1 MRDLFVTPQF
11 TRDWRRMPSWL
22 LVELEPVIQR
32 LRDNPTE
39 RSLGVKK
46 LHNVAPA
53 TWRVRCGR
61 YRLLYVYDATSVTL
75 LRVAHRKDIYR

>member
-11 TRDWRRMPSWL
+11 TRDLRRMPNWL
-22 LVELEPVIQR
+22 RAELEPIIQR
-32 LRDNPTE
+32 LRDNPSD
-39 RSLGVKK
+39 RSLGAKK
-46 LHNVAPA
+46 LHGIMPA

-61 YRLLYVYDATSVTL
+61 YRLLYIYDVTSVTL